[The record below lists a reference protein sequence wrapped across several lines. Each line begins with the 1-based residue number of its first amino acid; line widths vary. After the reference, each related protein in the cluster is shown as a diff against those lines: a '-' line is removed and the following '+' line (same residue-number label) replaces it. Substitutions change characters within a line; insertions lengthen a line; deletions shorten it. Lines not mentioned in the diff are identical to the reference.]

1 MTSLS
6 KKARVAGLLYILAS
20 VVGVVRLLY
29 IPTALIVSGNA
40 AATANNIAAHESLF
54 RLGIVS
60 GLLSSALWIFV
71 PLALYRLL
79 KGVDQTLAIVMVIL
93 GSLMQVPLFF
103 VNAMTD
109 VGALLFARGADFLLV
124 FDKPQ
129 RDAFAM
135 LFINLHHH
143 LDLAN
148 AIFWGLWLLPF
159 GLLVYR
165 SRFLPRFLGV
175 WLMIGCFGYLA
186 FSFAGFLFPA
196 YEDKV
201 FTMVQPLWWGEL
213 ATMLWLV
220 IMGAKEQPLAAAN
233 PKARVQRLNRHAL
246 TRGAS
251 FAKD

>member
-6 KKARVAGLLYILAS
+6 KKARVAGFLYIVAS

-29 IPTALIVSGNA
+29 IPTALFVSGNA

-79 KGVDQTLAIVMVIL
+79 KDVDQGLAVVMVIL

-103 VNAMTD
+103 VNSVTD
-109 VGALLFARGADFLLV
+109 VAALLFARGEVYLSV

-129 RDAFAM
+129 RDAFAR
-135 LFINLHHH
+135 LFLDLHHH

-196 YEDKV
+196 YEDKA
-201 FTMVQPLWWGEL
+201 FTMAQPLMWGEV

-220 IMGAKEQPLAAAN
+220 IMGAREHRLAAS
-233 PKARVQRLNRHAL
+233 
-246 TRGAS
+246 AS
-251 FAKD
+251 ATPSLDLRDAG

>member
-1 MTSLS
+1 LTSLS
-6 KKARVAGLLYILAS
+6 KKARLAGALYILAS

-29 IPTALIVSGNA
+29 IPNALIVSGNA
-40 AATANNIAAHESLF
+40 AATANNIATHESLF

-79 KGVDQTLAIVMVIL
+79 NDVDKPLAVVMVIL

-103 VNAMTD
+103 VNVVTD
-109 VGALLFARGADFLLV
+109 TGALLFARGADFLSI

-129 RDAFAM
+129 RDAFAL
-135 LFINLHHH
+135 LFIELHHS

-148 AIFWGLWLLPF
+148 AIFWGLWLIPF

-186 FSFAGFLFPA
+186 FSFAGFLFPE

-201 FTMVQPLWWGEL
+201 FTMAQPLMWGEV

-220 IMGAKEQPLAAAN
+220 IMGANEQRLAAA
-233 PKARVQRLNRHAL
+233 K
-246 TRGAS
+246 S
-251 FAKD
+251 

>member
-1 MTSLS
+1 LTSLS

-40 AATANNIAAHESLF
+40 AATANNIATHESLF

-79 KGVDQTLAIVMVIL
+79 KDVDQELAVLMVIL

-103 VNAMTD
+103 VNVVTD
-109 VGALLFARGADFLLV
+109 AGALLFARGADFLSV

-129 RDAFAM
+129 RDAFTT
-135 LFINLHHH
+135 LFLNLHHN

-148 AIFWGLWLLPF
+148 AIFWGLWLIPF

-175 WLMIGCFGYLA
+175 WLMIACFAYLA
-186 FSFAGFLFPA
+186 FSFTGFLLPGQ
-196 YEDKV
+196 EEKV
-201 FTMVQPLWWGEL
+201 FTFGQPFMLGEV

-220 IMGAKEQPLAAAN
+220 IMGAKEERLAAV
-233 PKARVQRLNRHAL
+233 K
-246 TRGAS
+246 S
-251 FAKD
+251 